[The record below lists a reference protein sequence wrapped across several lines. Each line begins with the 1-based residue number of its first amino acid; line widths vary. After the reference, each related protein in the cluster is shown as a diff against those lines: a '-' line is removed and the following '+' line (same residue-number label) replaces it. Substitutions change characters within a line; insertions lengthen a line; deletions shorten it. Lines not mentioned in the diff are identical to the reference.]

1 MMEPKRVIRRRNAYL
16 ISYLVLVA
24 VFFTSVALIFIYIQD
39 ENISTLV
46 ALLLMI
52 VLAILSGYFKN
63 TITSYNNLSRIAKL
77 IIKQADPIPYSRDPF
92 EIPFVTRDFDKIHT
106 NDRFTLYAVGPKEK
120 DKNNT
125 PLQII
130 ILLYKDIDF
139 YDKEIDEEIEKL
151 EKTFKKQPR
160 RYQIIAFKKYSK
172 IGDKEIKALGEVVSY
187 TVYRRMFAQI
197 NIGINTENQRA
208 YFLHSNEYSPNRNYL
223 ETVEWIKS
231 ILN

>member
-1 MMEPKRVIRRRNAYL
+1 MMEPKRVIRRRNVYL
-16 ISYLVLVA
+16 ISYLVIVA
-24 VFFTSVALIFIYIQD
+24 VIFTSVALVFIYIPD
-39 ENISTLV
+39 ENISTLI

-63 TITSYNNLSRIAKL
+63 TITSYNNLARIAKL
-77 IIKQADPIPYSRDPF
+77 IIKQADAIPYSKDPF
-92 EIPFVTRDFDKIHT
+92 EIPFVTRGFDKIHA

-130 ILLYKDIDF
+130 VLIYKDIDF

-151 EKTFKKQPR
+151 EKTYKKQPR
-160 RYQIIAFKKYSK
+160 RYQIIAFKQYPK
-172 IGDKEIKALGEVVSY
+172 IGEKEIKALGEVVSY
-187 TVYRRMFAQI
+187 TVYRRVFTQI
-197 NIGINTENQRA
+197 NIGINTENQKA

-231 ILN
+231 ILL